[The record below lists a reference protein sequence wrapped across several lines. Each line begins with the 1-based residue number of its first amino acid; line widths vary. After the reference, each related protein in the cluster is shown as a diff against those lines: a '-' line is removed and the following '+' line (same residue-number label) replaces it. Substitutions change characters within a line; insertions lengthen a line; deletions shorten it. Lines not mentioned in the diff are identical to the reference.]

1 MDSSFYT
8 AAQGART
15 RQKQM
20 DIIANNIANINT
32 AGYREKD
39 PVFRDL
45 MYYQMRYTDNKE
57 QKIPTGIGN
66 VVQRTYDNQEQGN
79 PYETS
84 NKTDFTIMG
93 SGFFSIQDPKTK
105 EITYTRNGNFQITD
119 RGDGF
124 YLVTSTG
131 KLVLNEQGN
140 PIKMNEK
147 KELDSK
153 VGVYDFP
160 ITTGLLSIGDS
171 EWKAS
176 DANGKPFL
184 VKDANVLENYLE
196 MSNVNLARQMTK
208 VIESS
213 RAYAYNLKMVHTADE
228 VEQSIN
234 SLRS

>member
-8 AAQGART
+8 AAQGARV

-20 DIIANNIANINT
+20 DIISNNIANINT

-39 PVFRDL
+39 PVFRDC

-57 QKIPTGIGN
+57 QNIPAGIGN
-66 VVQRTYDNQEQGN
+66 VVQRTFDSQEQGN
-79 PYETS
+79 MYETTS
-84 NKTDFTIMG
+84 KIDFAIMG

-105 EITYTRNGNFQITD
+105 EITYTRQGNFQITE
-119 RGDGF
+119 REDGF
-124 YLVTSTG
+124 YLVTSVG
-131 KLVLNEQGN
+131 KLVLNEQGK
-140 PIKMNEK
+140 PIKMNDKE
-147 KELDSK
+147 ELDSR
-153 VGVYDFP
+153 VGVVDFP
-160 ITTGLLSIGDS
+160 ITTGLMSIGDC

-176 DANGKPFL
+176 ESNGQPYV
-184 VKDANVLENYLE
+184 VKNAKVLENHLE
-196 MSNVNLARQMTK
+196 MSNVNLAREMTK